1 MKFSKIGLI
10 IVLSVLGLS
19 LILLPKNITAFTTS
33 STGYANN
40 GAPEKDAYAGD
51 TNVLIMDISLPDP
64 VSDTTIGGTAPS
76 AGTQI
81 TATKDSDWT
90 TMSFYDASA
99 GDAFSS
105 TTDWIGLDDDQDG
118 VYTSAADT
126 EVDCDGSTS
135 TDKGTCDAHNP
146 GDALTATAASD
157 NLCADDLAN
166 PTIVFI
172 DSDGNC
178 DTADGTITNLLG
190 SASGSYTAVG
200 TNWAYV
206 DANSNGSYDDGED
219 LYIENVAGELTYSAA
234 ADTTIAGT
242 APSAGTTITTTEPT
256 DWNLYYY
263 DKTDGDAWDGSN
275 DWIGLDNDQSGYY
288 NGDKITSI
296 IVQNI
301 ENALDDDISA
311 IKIWQEDGT
320 TAGFQPTQDTVIGS
334 DTAGLKW
341 GQTIS
346 TPSSVVYTATSKDRI
361 YVTVDISSN
370 AVNGRLIQAKIP
382 VNGIQ
387 FASTNDGPTDT
398 AIVNPSAQTI
408 VSTSTTTSTDNTPP
422 TSEIT
427 DPEDGATIT
436 AGEDYLIQGTSSD
449 TGGSS
454 VKQVEISFD
463 GGITWQTV
471 TPLETSDNGFTWQYL
486 WEDPEEGT
494 YNIKTRATDW
504 IGNTETPGEGITVY
518 VKAPQ
523 EEEEEEVAEEQ
534 PTEEEEEEV
543 TEEEKPI
550 SEMSLEEIK
559 AKIIEIQRK
568 ILEILI
574 QLIQALQEELS

>member
-118 VYTSAADT
+118 VSTSAADT

-206 DANSNGSYDDGED
+206 DANSSGSYDDGED

-256 DWNLYYY
+256 DWNLYYH

-296 IVQNI
+296 VVQNI

-463 GGITWQTV
+463 GGMTWQTV

-486 WEDPEEGT
+486 WENPEEGT

-523 EEEEEEVAEEQ
+523 EEEEVTEEQ
-534 PTEEEEEEV
+534 PTEEEEV

-574 QLIQALQEELS
+574 QLIQALQEQLS